1 MNIDDQVNSIV
12 QNVVTEITTKV
23 QAQALDAINKRVAE
37 VIGNLDYTALVSQ
50 KLDQLL
56 SSKINQ
62 LPINTKSLEGALTL
76 RVEELAQS
84 FYKNVQT
91 KSVDITT
98 NAINNYVN
106 KVDFHALCQSAL
118 LGALAGSS
126 FEFPQNSISADA
138 VQKSNFNLSG
148 SNISGGIIKNF
159 GSTGIDDKSTDCRLS
174 IFDEITVVE
183 NNLLTKDLTVKGTA
197 TIEGDLNI
205 TGTVDPESE
214 FYKNLLQTTSER
226 VKNTLD
232 GDLFRNYATV
242 IFNQIRDEGLDLGKI
257 TLNGKEVIS
266 DRTLANSITES
277 NIQKLGYLKELN
289 VNGEAMLSQTLYTTT
304 KRVGINTIEPG
315 MALSVWD
322 EEIEISTGKLSNNVG
337 IISAPRNQ
345 SLVIGSNGRNNL
357 TVNPDGSVTVDTLRI
372 GETSITSSLTPP
384 SDNRPKGAIVF
395 NANPSLG
402 GPLGWVSLGNASW
415 ANFGIID

>member
-1 MNIDDQVNSIV
+1 MNIDDQVNQIV
-12 QNVVTEITTKV
+12 QNVVSEITTKV
-23 QAQALDAINKRVAE
+23 QAQALDAINKQVAN
-37 VIGNLDYTALVSQ
+37 VISNLDYTALVSE
-50 KLDQLL
+50 KLNQIL
-56 SSKINQ
+56 SAKINQ

-91 KSVDITT
+91 RSVEITT
-98 NAINNYVN
+98 TAINSYVN
-106 KVDFHALCQSAL
+106 KVDFHSLCQSAL

-148 SNISGGIIKNF
+148 DNIIGGIIKNF
-159 GSTGIDDKSTDCRLS
+159 GSTGIDDKATDCRLS
-174 IFDEITVVE
+174 IFDDITVVE

-205 TGTVDPESE
+205 TGTVDPNSE

-232 GDLFRNYATV
+232 GDLFRNYAAV

-257 TLNGKEVIS
+257 KLNGQEVIS
-266 DRTLANSITES
+266 GKALANSVTES
-277 NIQKLGYLKELN
+277 NLQKVGYLKELN
-289 VNGEAMLSQTLYTTT
+289 VNGETMLAQTLYVTN
-304 KRVGINTIEPG
+304 KRVGINTIEPS

-322 EEIEISTGKLSNNVG
+322 EEIEISAGKLSNG
-337 IISAPRNQ
+337 AAIINTPRNQ
-345 SLVIGSNGRNNL
+345 SLVIGSNGKHNL
-357 TVNPDGSVTVDTLRI
+357 TANTDGSVTVETLRI
-372 GETSITSSLTPP
+372 GESSITSSLTPP